1 MASMNIHGA
10 VAIMV
15 AVIFLAAVLP
25 SHASTTVD
33 EPANYYKPTAPAPP
47 PPAPYS
53 SPPPV
58 QPVIVV
64 HGVIYCKYCRLR
76 GYNSGMEASPLPNAT
91 VSLVCYGD
99 EESKY
104 RVLNQTSTAAD
115 ENGYFIVMVYD
126 LEMFDRHSCRVYL
139 RSSPTPLCAKP
150 FLPSNPKLGLTLV
163 RDRKATPPR
172 GARGVFHPRP
182 EALMYTPGTDAK
194 CPPPY

>member
-1 MASMNIHGA
+1 MASMKIHGA
-10 VAIMV
+10 EAIMV

-53 SPPPV
+53 SPPPQV

-76 GYNSGMEASPLPNAT
+76 GYNSGMEA
-91 VSLVCYGD
+91 
-99 EESKY
+99 
-104 RVLNQTSTAAD
+104 
-115 ENGYFIVMVYD
+115 
-126 LEMFDRHSCRVYL
+126 VYL

-182 EALMYTPGTDAK
+182 EALMYTPGTGAK